1 MVGGK
6 VRTFVKNA
14 NMARINVGV
23 PPKYLS
29 DQHLIAESVEIT
41 MIVGA
46 LRRDGWKIKGEVPK
60 RFTLGKG
67 HINFFKPKLK
77 YLEKRLESVNN
88 EMRNRGFK
96 PTTFINAPDSLSKP
110 LLWGDWTSTSIDSK
124 VVRERITERLTTP
137 LKAKAGFHKYY
148 GKSIDDMKAFSTK
161 LLFSELGI

>member
-1 MVGGK
+1 
-6 VRTFVKNA
+6 
-14 NMARINVGV
+14 MARINVGV
-23 PPKYLS
+23 NPLFLS

-137 LKAKAGFHKYY
+137 LKAKVGFHKYY

>member
-1 MVGGK
+1 
-6 VRTFVKNA
+6 
-14 NMARINVGV
+14 MARINVGV
-23 PPKYLS
+23 NPLFLS

-96 PTTFINAPDSLSKP
+96 PTTFINAPDIVSKP
-110 LLWGDWTSTSIDSK
+110 LLWGDWASTLPDSK
-124 VVRERITERLTTP
+124 VVRERITERL
-137 LKAKAGFHKYY
+137 KAKVGFHRYY
-148 GKSIDDMKAFSTK
+148 GKSIENVNEFASKMI
-161 LLFSELGI
+161 FSELGI